1 MRKSTI
7 ISLIALGTAAVG
19 LLVACAA
26 YFSKKHCVVCDDM
39 DDDFYYDDLDSDD
52 EYFEADIDGEDDC
65 DCYCD
70 GDCDCECC
78 DDDSIIDDAVV
89 EELDDETDEI

>member
-7 ISLIALGTAAVG
+7 ISLLALGTAAVG

-39 DDDFYYDDLDSDD
+39 DDDFYYDDLDSDN
-52 EYFEADIDGEDDC
+52 EYFEADIDDDC
-65 DCYCD
+65 DCGC
-70 GDCDCECC
+70 GCDCCNDE
-78 DDDSIIDDAVV
+78 DLITDDAVT
-89 EELDDETDEI
+89 EENDDTEEI

>member
-7 ISLIALGTAAVG
+7 ISLLALGTAAIG

-39 DDDFYYDDLDSDD
+39 DDDFYYDDLDGDN
-52 EYFEADIDGEDDC
+52 EYFEADIDEECDEDC
-65 DCYCD
+65 DCCNS
-70 GDCDCECC
+70 
-78 DDDSIIDDAVV
+78 DDLISDDAVI
-89 EELDDETDEI
+89 EENDDTDEI

>member
-7 ISLIALGTAAVG
+7 ISLLALGTAAVG

-39 DDDFYYDDLDSDD
+39 DDDFYYDDLDSDN
-52 EYFEADIDGEDDC
+52 EYFEADIDDECDCGCDDC
-65 DCYCD
+65 DCCNNED
-70 GDCDCECC
+70 
-78 DDDSIIDDAVV
+78 IITDDAVT
-89 EELDDETDEI
+89 EENDDTEEI